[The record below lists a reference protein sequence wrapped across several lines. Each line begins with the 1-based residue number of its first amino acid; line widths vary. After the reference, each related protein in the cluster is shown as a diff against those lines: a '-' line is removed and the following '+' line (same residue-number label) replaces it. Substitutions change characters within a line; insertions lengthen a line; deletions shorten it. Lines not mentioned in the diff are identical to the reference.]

1 MQRFLLAT
9 YLMLSLTPVWANSTL
24 IERGLE
30 AYRAG
35 SADRAMQIWLAGSIL
50 QRAGRTEGITQQL
63 VSFRQL
69 CGRLESWSPLKS
81 TSHGPQVTETFYVMH
96 FEQCPVFARFM
107 IYRRNGV
114 DTLVRFNVNSSP
126 EAILEP

>member
-9 YLMLSLTPVWANSTL
+9 YLMLSITPAWANSTL

-81 TSHGPQVTETFYVMH
+81 TSYGPQVTETFYVMH

-107 IYRRNGV
+107 TYRRNGL

>member
-1 MQRFLLAT
+1 MHRFLLAT
-9 YLMLSLTPVWANSTL
+9 CLMLSIAPTFANTTL
-24 IERGLE
+24 IERGLD
-30 AYRAG
+30 AYRTG

-50 QRAGRTEGITQQL
+50 QRAGRTDSITQQL
-63 VSFRQL
+63 VSFQQL

-81 TSHGPQVTETFYVMH
+81 ASYGPQVTETFYVFH

-107 IYRRNGV
+107 TYRRNGV